1 MTNRPDGTG
10 LWSAGLRYGDRGAAG
25 EAAAEVEELGYT
37 AIWLPDVGG
46 DLLEVVEDLLA
57 ATRSITVA
65 TGILNI
71 WFHEPDVVAEAYQEL
86 TAAHGPRLLFGL
98 GASHAPLI
106 DMRNEPGTYQKPLS
120 KMRSYLDGLDAAPT
134 PLPPDGRV
142 LAALGPKMIELAG
155 ARTAGTHP
163 YLGTPELTQRTRDAL
178 GVDAY
183 VAPEQAAVLG
193 TDAEAAR
200 TIARQHL
207 SMYLSLPNYR
217 NSLLRL
223 GWAEADVDDGGSDAL
238 VDRLVVW
245 GDEAAIAARVQEHRD
260 AGADH
265 VCVQVLTGNPADLPV
280 DAWRRLAP
288 ALLA

>member
-1 MTNRPDGTG
+1 M
-10 LWSAGLRYGDRGAAG
+10 
-25 EAAAEVEELGYT
+25 AELEELGYR
-37 AIWLPDVGG
+37 AVWLPDVGG

-57 ATRSITVA
+57 ASTEITVA

-71 WFHEPDVVAEAYQEL
+71 WFHEPEVVARSYHEL
-86 TAAHGPRLLFGL
+86 VRSHGPRLLFGL

-106 DMRNEPGTYQKPLS
+106 DGSKEPGTYQKPFS
-120 KMRSYLDGLDAAPT
+120 KMREYLDQLDAEPE
-134 PLPPDGRV
+134 PLPVDARV
-142 LAALGPKMIELAG
+142 LAALGPKMIELAHER
-155 ARTAGTHP
+155 AAGTHP
-163 YLGTPELTQRTRDAL
+163 YLGTPELTRRSREAL
-178 GVDAY
+178 GADPY
-183 VAPEQAAVLG
+183 LAPEQAAVLD

-200 TIARQHL
+200 AVARRHL
-207 SMYLSLPNYR
+207 ATYLMLPNYR

-265 VCVQVLTGNPADLPV
+265 VCVQVLTANPVELPL

-288 ALLA
+288 ALA